1 VTGAVT
7 TGPAA
12 PHEERAEAERRRALR
27 ALLARPLLL
36 AERDPEA
43 FAAVVRHRAEL
54 VRWFA
59 ENAGW
64 TLVVDAG
71 ARHARLMKRPARPD
85 PTRPAHA
92 PGKRPFDRR
101 RYVLFALALA
111 ALDDEPV
118 QVTLARLAEKVR
130 EISLDEDGLAPFDP
144 EQAPERHA
152 FVDVVRLLADLGV
165 LALRDGDAERYARS
179 REGDALYDVRE
190 RLLGRLLAAPRPPA
204 LAGSPAHMAEEERAS
219 TEEGERIAGRHAIFR
234 RLLDDPVVYKDE
246 LDERGRD
253 WLAGGSGFLYERLA
267 RDAGLAVER
276 RGEGLAAIDPE
287 GTLTDTLFPEGGST
301 VKHAA
306 LLLCEWLADRARA
319 ERVGNDGGAAASPS
333 PTSTAAVPWPEVVAR
348 VGALQAEHAGRW
360 SKEFDATAAGAGEL
374 AREAARLLVGFGL
387 AAFVFPGEATAP
399 TPGGALVARPAAARF
414 APRPAEP

>member
-1 VTGAVT
+1 VTAGT
-7 TGPAA
+7 TGPATL
-12 PHEERAEAERRRALR
+12 HEERAEAERRRALR

-36 AERDPEA
+36 AERDPET

-85 PTRPAHA
+85 PTRPARA

-101 RYVLFALALA
+101 RYVLLALALA

-130 EISLDEDGLAPFDP
+130 ELSLDEDGLAPFDP

-152 FVDVVRLLADLGV
+152 FVDVVRLLTDLGV

-204 LAGSPAHMAEEERAS
+204 LAGSPARMAEEERAG
-219 TEEGERIAGRHAIFR
+219 TEEGERMAGRHAVFR
-234 RLLDDPVVYKDE
+234 RLLDDPVLYRDE
-246 LDERGRD
+246 IDERGRD

-276 RGEGLAAIDPE
+276 RGEGLAAVDPE
-287 GTLTDTLFPEGGST
+287 GTLTDTVFPEGGST

-319 ERVGNDGGAAASPS
+319 RRAGSSGPALETPG
-333 PTSTAAVPWPEVVAR
+333 AVPWPDVVAR
-348 VGALQAEHAGRW
+348 VRALQAEYAGRW
-360 SKEFDATAAGAGEL
+360 SKEFDATEAGAEEL

-387 AAFVFPGEATAP
+387 AAFVPPGDAAAP
-399 TPGGALVARPAAARF
+399 APDGALVARPAAARF
-414 APRPAEP
+414 APSPEAP

>member
-1 VTGAVT
+1 VTAPT

-12 PHEERAEAERRRALR
+12 LHEERAEAERRRALR

-36 AERDPEA
+36 AERDPET

-101 RYVLFALALA
+101 RYVLLALALA
-111 ALDDEPV
+111 SLDDEPV

-130 EISLDEDGLAPFDP
+130 ELSLDEDGLAPFDP

-204 LAGSPAHMAEEERAS
+204 LAGSPAHMAEEERAG
-219 TEEGERIAGRHAIFR
+219 TEEGERIAGRHAVFR
-234 RLLDDPVVYKDE
+234 RLLDDPVLYKDE

-287 GTLTDTLFPEGGST
+287 GTLTDTVFPEGGST

-319 ERVGNDGGAAASPS
+319 QRAGGSGSAPD
-333 PTSTAAVPWPEVVAR
+333 TLAAVPWPDVVAR
-348 VGALQAEHAGRW
+348 IRALQAEHAGRW
-360 SKEFDATAAGAGEL
+360 SKEFEATDAGAEEL

-387 AAFVFPGEATAP
+387 AALDTAAPGAAL
-399 TPGGALVARPAAARF
+399 LVARPAAARF
-414 APRPAEP
+414 APAPAVP

>member
-1 VTGAVT
+1 MT
-7 TGPAA
+7 AA
-12 PHEERAEAERRRALR
+12 GGGTAALHEERAEAERRRALR

-36 AERDPEA
+36 AERDPET

-54 VRWFA
+54 VRWFS

-85 PTRPAHA
+85 PTRPARA

-101 RYVLFALALA
+101 RYVFLALALA
-111 ALDDEPV
+111 SLDDEPV
-118 QVTLARLAEKVR
+118 QVTLARLAERVR
-130 EISLDEDGLAPFDP
+130 ELSLDEEGLAPFDP

-204 LAGSPAHMAEEERAS
+204 LAGSPAHMADEERAG
-219 TEEGERIAGRHAIFR
+219 TEEGERIAGRHSVFR
-234 RLLDDPVVYKDE
+234 RLLDDPVLYKDE

-287 GTLTDTLFPEGGST
+287 GTLTDTVFPEGGST

-319 ERVGNDGGAAASPS
+319 QRAGSPGSALAPQAAA
-333 PTSTAAVPWPEVVAR
+333 PWPDVVAR
-348 VGALQAEHAGRW
+348 IRALQAAHAGRW
-360 SKEFDATAAGAGEL
+360 SKEFDATDAGAEEL

-387 AAFVFPGEATAP
+387 AATVAPGDAAP
-399 TPGGALVARPAAARF
+399 AGALIARPAAARF
-414 APRPAEP
+414 APAPAPP